1 MTPGLLRDLLTLLV
15 GLLTGVMSALF
26 GVGGAVVSN
35 PGLRALGA
43 SPLVTVGTTLPS
55 ILPGAVSGTLRYHR
69 EGLVN
74 WGMVAWAAPAGVA
87 AVVVGSLL
95 SHAVPGNGH
104 LLLLIIAGL
113 LGVTAWRT
121 ARGAPPVDAAGPP
134 AGTADPSRP
143 DPPGRARPGW
153 WAAAVGLA
161 AGLLSGLLGVGGGVV
176 LVPGFSELAGLPL
189 KSAIATSLVCV
200 GIFGVPGTVTHAVL
214 GDVDWR
220 LAALLTV
227 GVVPGARL
235 GANLT
240 IRTAERPLRLAVAC
254 FLGVAAV
261 VYAAAELRALLATR

>member
-1 MTPGLLRDLLTLLV
+1 VPPGLPRDLLTLLV
-15 GLLTGVMSALF
+15 GVLTGVMSALF

-35 PGLRALGA
+35 PGLRALGV

-69 EGLVN
+69 EGLVH

-87 AVVVGSLL
+87 AVVAGSLL

-104 LLLLIIAGL
+104 LLLLVIAGL
-113 LGVTAWRT
+113 LAVTAWRT
-121 ARGAPPVDAAGPP
+121 ARATPPADPPADTAGPGAPGV
-134 AGTADPSRP
+134 
-143 DPPGRARPGW
+143 PGRARPGG
-153 WAAAVGLA
+153 WAAAVGLV

-214 GDVDWR
+214 GDVNWR

-240 IRTAERPLRLAVAC
+240 IRIAERRLRLTVAC

-261 VYAAAELRALLATR
+261 VYGAAELRAVLSTR